1 MSDILHRLSD
11 LGKLTMIKRIHRK
24 DAERARIRQRF
35 AGQATS
41 LRRLCVLCVS
51 AVMLCPFLAHS
62 LARQLPRE
70 QWGAPAV
77 NVSQAHGTW
86 TIAGK
91 KTTVT
96 LNETDLAMK
105 VSAAEAV
112 WQMVPSS
119 TNDLQ
124 IRSNGADANLRLAD
138 APRKVFTRYDTGFK
152 TGVKIVLSGWRHL
165 DLSLVLTAAL
175 EGNDEELVFDAV
187 AEERAAVVR
196 RLDWPAALDARD
208 IDYTLLSNGRG
219 TLLPRNWPK
228 EYYPNRTVT
237 PEGKIA
243 PTDHSLLQS
252 NLIESWSMSWWG
264 FQKGKSAMMIIVET
278 PDDAA
283 YQFSHPA
290 GGPTVIGPRWLAQL
304 GRFGYPRTA
313 RMCFFANGNYVDMAK
328 RYRRYVMDTGLFV
341 SLTEKIARTPS
352 VKDLLGVPQTRLSIL
367 RNMSPDSDRYDTKD
381 PSKNYSL
388 TTFDERAKQLRDLKA
403 RGFDRVLVF
412 ISGWPH
418 LGYDRQHPDS
428 LPPPEKAG
436 GWEGFKRLVD
446 TARELGYPYIL
457 HDQYRD
463 YYLDA
468 PSYDTQFAVR
478 EEDARLPAQ
487 AFPGSRFGDSKNGD
501 IPMMRHWDGGRQA
514 YLNNRFWLGHLAKN
528 YQLFFDHG
536 IKPQGIY
543 LDVIGYVPPDEDF
556 NPEHPTTRSQAMAGR
571 AATMTWSRHHLGVVA
586 TEAGA
591 DWVIPY
597 VDVINQSGAGSK
609 AILVPLYNLVYHD
622 AVIVSY
628 GARDEQSLIRGILNG
643 GTPELPIAATDEK
656 TLRLLK
662 QMMLLHKRVGLLE
675 MTRHEFLDHN
685 YRQERTTFADGT
697 TVTVD
702 WETNTFT
709 INPALSG
716 KL

>member
-1 MSDILHRLSD
+1 MRN
-11 LGKLTMIKRIHRK
+11 KIHRR
-24 DAERARIRQRF
+24 DAERAEITQRPN
-35 AGQATS
+35 GHATP
-41 LRRLCVLCVS
+41 LRYLCVLCVS
-51 AVMLCPFLAHS
+51 AVMLVIPFQTSAQQ
-62 LARQLPRE
+62 LARS
-70 QWGAPAV
+70 QWGAPE
-77 NVSQAHGTW
+77 VSVTQASGKW

-91 KTTVT
+91 RNTVT
-96 LNETDLAMK
+96 VDESDFAMK
-105 VSAAEAV
+105 VQAGNAV

-119 TNDLQ
+119 SKDMLV
-124 IRSNGADANLRLAD
+124 RANGVDTYVRLAD
-138 APRKVFTRYDTGFK
+138 AAKKTITRFDTGFK
-152 TGVKIVLSGWRHL
+152 TGVKIVLSGWQKL
-165 DLSLVLTAAL
+165 DLALVLTVAL
-175 EGNDEELVFDAV
+175 EGRDEELVFDTV
-187 AEERAAVVR
+187 AQEHNAVVR
-196 RLDWPAALDARD
+196 QLDWPTALDARD
-208 IDYTLLSNGRG
+208 VNYTLLSNGRG
-219 TLLPRNWPK
+219 TLLPRTWPK
-228 EYYPNRTVT
+228 EYYPIRSIT

-243 PTDHSLLQS
+243 ATDHSLLQS
-252 NLIESWSMSWWG
+252 NVIESWSMSWWG

-290 GGPTVIGPRWLAQL
+290 GGPTVIGPRWLASL
-304 GRFGYPRTA
+304 GRFGYPRSA
-313 RMCFFANGNYVDMAK
+313 RMSFSDGNYVDMAK

-341 SLTEKIARTPS
+341 SLSEKIARTPG
-352 VKDLLGVPQTRLSIL
+352 VKDLIGVPQTRLSIL

-388 TTFDERAKQLRDLKA
+388 TTFDERASQLRELKA
-403 RGFDRVLVF
+403 RGFDRVLVL

-436 GWEGFKRLVD
+436 GWEGMKRLVD
-446 TARELGYPYIL
+446 TARGLGYPYIL

-468 PSYDTQFAVR
+468 PSYDAQFAVR
-478 EEDARLPAQ
+478 EEDARVPAQ
-487 AFPGSRFGDSKNGD
+487 AFPGSRFGDSKDGD
-501 IPMMRHWDGGRQA
+501 IPMMRHWDGGKQA
-514 YLNNRFWLGHLAKN
+514 YLNNRFWLGHLLKN

-556 NPEHPTTRSQAMAGR
+556 NPEHPTTRGQAMAGR
-571 AATMTWSRHHLGVVA
+571 AACMTWSRHNLGIVV

-597 VDVINQSGAGSK
+597 VDLINQSGGGSK

-628 GARDEQSLIRGILNG
+628 GARDQQSLLRGLLNG
-643 GTPELPIAATDEK
+643 GVPELPITATDEK
-656 TLRLLK
+656 TLSLMR
-662 QMMLLHKRVGLLE
+662 QMMALHKRVGLLE
-675 MTRHEFLDHN
+675 MTRHEFLDKN
-685 YRQERTTFADGT
+685 YRRERATFADGT

-702 WETNTFT
+702 WDTNMFT
-709 INPALSG
+709 INPALPD